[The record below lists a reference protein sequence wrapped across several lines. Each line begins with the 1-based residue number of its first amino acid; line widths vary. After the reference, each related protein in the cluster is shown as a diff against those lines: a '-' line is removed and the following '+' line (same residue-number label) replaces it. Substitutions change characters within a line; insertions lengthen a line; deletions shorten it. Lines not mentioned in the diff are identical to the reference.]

1 MVILLFI
8 IHSAKLV
15 HFQDHLRL
23 LKVTQ
28 KQFVRIVVENLYIK
42 KVQNAKLTI
51 RNGGQTALRKNYIKV
66 SESVVMCCIV
76 WVYLSA
82 A

>member
-28 KQFVRIVVENLYIK
+28 KQFVLIVVENLYIK
-42 KVQNAKLTI
+42 KMQNVKLII
-51 RNGGQTALRKNYIKV
+51 RDEVNIKFDGGQIAI
-66 SESVVMCCIV
+66 EEEM
-76 WVYLSA
+76 
-82 A
+82 